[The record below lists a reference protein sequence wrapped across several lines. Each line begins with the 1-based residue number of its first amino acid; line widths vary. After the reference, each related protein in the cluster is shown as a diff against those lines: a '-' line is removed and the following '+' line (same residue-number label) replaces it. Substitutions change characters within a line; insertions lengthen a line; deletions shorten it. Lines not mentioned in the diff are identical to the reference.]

1 MKRIEERVKEL
12 RNMGVRHRIIDR
24 VRVLLIPAIKEALDE
39 FEDVFMRM
47 GLAIPELE
55 GRIKALERRLK
66 TLEDEVAYLEEVMAK
81 HGLFKIMAKEV
92 GEDAEG

>member
-12 RNMGVRHRIIDR
+12 RDMGVRHRIIDR

-55 GRIKALERRLK
+55 GRIKALERRVK
-66 TLEDEVAYLEEVMAK
+66 DLEDEIAYIEDVMAK
-81 HGLFKIMAKEV
+81 NKLFETVAKEV
-92 GEDAEG
+92 RENAEG

>member
-1 MKRIEERVKEL
+1 MSGIEERVKKLREL
-12 RNMGVRHRIIDR
+12 GARHRIADR
-24 VRVLLIPAIKEALDE
+24 IRILLRPAIDDALDE
-39 FEDVFMRM
+39 LEKIFMKIE
-47 GLAIPELE
+47 LTLPELE

-92 GEDAEG
+92 GEDAEE